1 MNKNKKEDAKE
12 KIAASKK
19 GNASADH
26 HDEDEGE
33 KDDKD
38 DNDHSLKAHQITGWA
53 YIVSLVKWYK
63 NIVKSDAYP
72 RYRVAYMPN
81 VIPIVNH
88 GWR

>member
-1 MNKNKKEDAKE
+1 VRMNKNKKEDAKE

-38 DNDHSLKAHQITGWA
+38 GNDHSLKAHQITG
-53 YIVSLVKWYK
+53 
-63 NIVKSDAYP
+63 
-72 RYRVAYMPN
+72 
-81 VIPIVNH
+81 
-88 GWR
+88 